1 MAANQA
7 KQNYLTEYRVRYLRE
22 LLSGPIE
29 LPEGAVDAM
38 ARRYFGEDLELMPD
52 FQE

>member
-1 MAANQA
+1 VD
-7 KQNYLTEYRVRYLRE
+7 YRSRYLRN

-29 LPEGAVDAM
+29 LPDGAVDAM
-38 ARRYFGEDLELMPD
+38 ARRHFGEDLELMPD